1 MSKSEWMNDYSFL
14 HLLFH
19 FHPPHYCFYEYNEG
33 DHIKIAAIPD
43 SEVAESFL
51 QLVLYLV
58 AFTIAKLWTI
68 WVKMGLT
75 SGWVWS
81 EDNKYINSII
91 KGWRM

>member
-1 MSKSEWMNDYSFL
+1 M
-14 HLLFH
+14 
-19 FHPPHYCFYEYNEG
+19 
-33 DHIKIAAIPD
+33 AAISD

-75 SGWVWS
+75 SG
-81 EDNKYINSII
+81 
-91 KGWRM
+91 

>member
-1 MSKSEWMNDYSFL
+1 MGAVTCRKVEPNSWWQSTHSFL

-33 DHIKIAAIPD
+33 DHIKMAAISD

-58 AFTIAKLWTI
+58 AFTIAKL
-68 WVKMGLT
+68 
-75 SGWVWS
+75 
-81 EDNKYINSII
+81 
-91 KGWRM
+91 